1 MGTELVVLGFLY
13 NMKDHCDNVVVQD
26 VELAVKE
33 PWFAEAMLAAA
44 DPKVQAIVILAHMH
58 VADKLVSVILSAI
71 RKTNKLKPVLF
82 LTGHTHIRAY
92 ATLDPRAISMESGK
106 YLDTV
111 GLLACSTTEAGLAC
125 EHDFVTPHKPTF
137 YNMTSTSAS
146 TFQTP
151 ASLAMRSDIV
161 VQRAK
166 LGLDTVIGCSD
177 REYQPWV
184 PIDAPTSLWNLFITQ
199 VAPAELPLPTQKHL
213 VFVGS
218 TGSFR
223 WNLFSG
229 NVSIDD
235 TYVVNPFQDPFWATY
250 KVPGPVL
257 AVALSAILHKKM
269 GMESE
274 GLRTAD
280 AAWFD
285 AVLPAFVSTVAPEDL
300 DADVIYDLTWFQ
312 FDTPVVRA
320 ALKKANGG
328 VEFPVSPFRQG
339 DIDSRSVFESYIRRE
354 WTCPTSS

>member
-1 MGTELVVLGFLY
+1 
-13 NMKDHCDNVVVQD
+13 
-26 VELAVKE
+26 
-33 PWFAEAMLAAA
+33 
-44 DPKVQAIVILAHMH
+44 
-58 VADKLVSVILSAI
+58 
-71 RKTNKLKPVLF
+71 
-82 LTGHTHIRAY
+82 
-92 ATLDPRAISMESGK
+92 
-106 YLDTV
+106 
-111 GLLACSTTEAGLAC
+111 
-125 EHDFVTPHKPTF
+125 
-137 YNMTSTSAS
+137 MTSTSAS

-269 GMESE
+269 VSPLTCLPRLHYFPVFHLCGMFI
-274 GLRTAD
+274 RRMRARY
-280 AAWFD
+280 F
-285 AVLPAFVSTVAPEDL
+285 
-300 DADVIYDLTWFQ
+300 
-312 FDTPVVRA
+312 PVVSVELRDGHGEVYQMHIMIGVVYCCGGGGRA
-320 ALKKANGG
+320 WNQRGYEQQMQRGLTRCCLL
-328 VEFPVSPFRQG
+328 SCRLWRQR
-339 DIDSRSVFESYIRRE
+339 I
-354 WTCPTSS
+354 